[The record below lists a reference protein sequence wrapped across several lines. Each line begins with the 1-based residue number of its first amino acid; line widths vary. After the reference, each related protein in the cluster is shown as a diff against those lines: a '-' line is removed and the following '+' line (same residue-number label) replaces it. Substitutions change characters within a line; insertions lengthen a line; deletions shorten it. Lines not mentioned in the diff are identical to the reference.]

1 MTRGRSERDPLTRG
15 RSDATRAAPQASAAV
30 DPAAAGDG
38 EIECLTCGDVAT
50 RMRVLVVKEA
60 ESLALCLDER
70 ERRLTVDTGIVGA
83 VVPGDTLL
91 VHAGAAII
99 REPA

>member
-1 MTRGRSERDPLTRG
+1 MKRG
-15 RSDATRAAPQASAAV
+15 RSDATAAGPLGCPA
-30 DPAAAGDG
+30 DLAAASDGDVG
-38 EIECLTCGDVAT
+38 CVTCGDVAT

-70 ERRLTVDTGIVGA
+70 ERRLTVDTGIVGS
-83 VVPGDTLL
+83 VVPGDMLL